1 MSDTQTAPVVEESI
15 YPSLSE
21 ATENDVRESSEA
33 IEQDQQPAEQPEQ
46 PTEPEAPPE
55 ESDEELKARNA
66 RLART
71 LREEKRKARQLELE
85 AQALRGQ
92 RQEQPNEQIER
103 EIAQRAAALAQQQAI
118 NDRANAVYS
127 EGIKAFGRVEFDE
140 SVKAVNEAFG
150 QMMPVVIDTVVDIDN
165 APQLFAHLADNPDIA
180 DTIAGLPPHK
190 LGAALAREAAKISQP
205 KVKPVSKAPP
215 PIRPISTTS
224 SAEPETDLEK
234 MSMDELAKLWDKRD
248 FQKRMGF

>member
-21 ATENDVRESSEA
+21 ATENDVREPLESPAEP
-33 IEQDQQPAEQPEQ
+33 EPAEQPVEQ
-46 PTEPEAPPE
+46 QAEPEAPPE

-92 RQEQPNEQIER
+92 RQEQPNEQLER
-103 EIAQRAAALAQQQAI
+103 EIAQRAAMMAHQQAL
-118 NDRANAVYS
+118 NERANQVYN
-127 EGIKAFGRVEFDE
+127 EGVKAFGRTEFDE

-150 QMMPVVIDTVVDIDN
+150 QAMPVVIDTVVDIDN
-165 APQLFAHLADNPDIA
+165 APQLFQHLADNPDIA

-205 KVKPVSKAPP
+205 KPKPVSKAPP

-224 SAEPETDLEK
+224 SAEPETDLER